1 MNLWEYHVI
10 VLARK
15 ESKKLKDL
23 PLVNSLCKTTMSF
36 RFNPAEK
43 PRFFVI
49 DLDQNRRVF
58 HLVRE
63 VSPEV
68 LLSEY
73 YDDQGGPTVQFTEA

>member
-1 MNLWEYHVI
+1 
-10 VLARK
+10 
-15 ESKKLKDL
+15 
-23 PLVNSLCKTTMSF
+23 MSF

-49 DLDQNRRVF
+49 DLDQNRRVL

-63 VSPEV
+63 VREM

-73 YDDQGGPTVQFTEA
+73 YDDQGGPLYNSLSHRMMGHKDN